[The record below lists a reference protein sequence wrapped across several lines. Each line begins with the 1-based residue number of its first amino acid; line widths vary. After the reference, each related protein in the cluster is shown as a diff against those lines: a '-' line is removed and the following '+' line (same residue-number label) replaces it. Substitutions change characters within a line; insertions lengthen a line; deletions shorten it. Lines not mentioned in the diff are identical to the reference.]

1 MMKNAEILSW
11 FSFFE
16 IQVELMLNNY
26 LVSILLSLLIVID
39 VIVCEYNYFYLKFV
53 FAFNA

>member
-1 MMKNAEILSW
+1 MKNAEILSW